1 MAGEGSLLRVGSR
14 KSELALIQTKYVISL
29 LQKIRPEIQ
38 VNNYNNNLF
47 KVFIYI
53 YTVKALITNTSKEVI
68 KFRILHF
75 LIMEF
80 CRYLVF

>member
-53 YTVKALITNTSKEVI
+53 YTVKALITNTSEENK
-68 KFRILHF
+68 
-75 LIMEF
+75 
-80 CRYLVF
+80 

>member
-38 VNNYNNNLF
+38 VNTYNNNS
-47 KVFIYI
+47 FIIVHIHI
-53 YTVKALITNTSKEVI
+53 YSETLNNEYTYQMSS
-68 KFRILHF
+68 
-75 LIMEF
+75 
-80 CRYLVF
+80 

>member
-53 YTVKALITNTSKEVI
+53 YTVKPLITNTSEENK
-68 KFRILHF
+68 
-75 LIMEF
+75 
-80 CRYLVF
+80 

>member
-38 VNNYNNNLF
+38 VNTYNNNSF
-47 KVFIYI
+47 
-53 YTVKALITNTSKEVI
+53 
-68 KFRILHF
+68 
-75 LIMEF
+75 
-80 CRYLVF
+80 